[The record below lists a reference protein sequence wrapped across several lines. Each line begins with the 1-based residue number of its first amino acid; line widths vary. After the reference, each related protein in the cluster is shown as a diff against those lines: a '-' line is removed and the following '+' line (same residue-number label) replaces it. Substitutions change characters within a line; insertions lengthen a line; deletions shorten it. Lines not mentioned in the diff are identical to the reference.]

1 MKNSSSNGQR
11 EEARES
17 GLEAG
22 EKQVRAGKSQGVKEP
37 FRNEVSGQMLSR
49 NRWEVTFIVGG
60 GGAGVQGAFRIVFL
74 FPLIIMFVIS
84 AAFIIHIQYSST
96 ILIRRALRMAVNF
109 IQVF

>member
-17 GLEAG
+17 ALEAG

-49 NRWEVTFIVGG
+49 NRWEVTLIVGG
-60 GGAGVQGAFRIVFL
+60 WGVQGAFRIVFL

>member
-17 GLEAG
+17 ALEAG

-49 NRWEVTFIVGG
+49 NRWEVTLIVGEG
-60 GGAGVQGAFRIVFL
+60 VCVQGAFRIVFL

>member
-49 NRWEVTFIVGG
+49 NRWEVTLIVGG
-60 GGAGVQGAFRIVFL
+60 GGVCAGSFQNSFSFPPDNHVCYFCSFYYSHSVF
-74 FPLIIMFVIS
+74 
-84 AAFIIHIQYSST
+84 
-96 ILIRRALRMAVNF
+96 
-109 IQVF
+109 

>member
-17 GLEAG
+17 ALEAG

-49 NRWEVTFIVGG
+49 NRWEVTLIVCVWGG
-60 GGAGVQGAFRIVFL
+60 VCREL
-74 FPLIIMFVIS
+74 S
-84 AAFIIHIQYSST
+84 E
-96 ILIRRALRMAVNF
+96 
-109 IQVF
+109 